1 MNDSAAGAQGAS
13 ASGEAPDPRHGLR
26 AHRPL
31 HLPSPLT
38 DFVGRERELAELGAL
53 LESTRLLTLT
63 GPGGS
68 GKTRLALEAAR
79 RWGGSFA
86 DGVAWTELAAL
97 TDPALVPQAIA
108 AAASARPPAGRDLV
122 DSLAELLRPRRLL
135 LVLDN
140 CEHLVAACAPLV
152 ATLLERAP
160 ELRVLATSREVLGVG
175 GEVVWPV
182 PPLSLPASPLHS
194 EDVSRAEAVRL
205 FVARARAALPSFR
218 LTEENTPAVARLCQ
232 RLDGIPLA
240 IELAAARVRVLAPAQ
255 IVERLDDRFSLL
267 TLGSRTAAP
276 RQQTLRAAMDWSH
289 ALLDE
294 RERVL
299 FRRLAVFAGSFTI
312 DAVEAACAGDGV
324 ADGEVL
330 DLLSRLVDK
339 SLVGLAT
346 PAEAARYRLLETI
359 RQYAGERLREAEGE
373 ARLVRDRHAAHF
385 LALAEHAEPELTGE
399 RQGEWMDRLE
409 AEHDNLRAALRH
421 LLASGDAT
429 AAARLG
435 GAVWR
440 YWHTRGHL
448 AEGRRW
454 LEAALALPEPVGA
467 AGKPA
472 RAKALRG
479 AGVLAWAQGDYA
491 RARALFEAGVPLVR
505 ELGDEEG
512 IAGLANNLGVLALH
526 HAEYDRARGLFEES
540 LALRRRLGDEWGV
553 ATSLNNLGA
562 TAGKQGHAALARGY
576 YEESLAL
583 QRRMG
588 NTHGTAVCLGNLAAI
603 AYTGGDWQEA
613 ERLYG
618 ESLALRRHLG
628 DRTGIADALGKLGV
642 VALRRGEPE
651 RARTLYAESLPL
663 LRELGDRERIARE
676 LVGIAELAL
685 ARERPADAVRLL
697 GAAGA
702 IREAIGA
709 PPTPDERREEERCAT
724 AARAALGEVVF
735 PAAWAE
741 GRALPAESAIDL
753 AVDVLEPAPGTAAP
767 EAPAPA
773 PRSAGGAEL
782 RILALGPLEIRRGE
796 HLVSAAEWGSAKPRE
811 LLLHLLE
818 HPEGRTKEQIGLA
831 LWPDAAPTQLR
842 SSFHFTLHHL
852 RRALGRPEWIRY
864 EHDRY
869 RFDRSLGHEY
879 DVEGFE
885 AHLDRA
891 DRLRREHPPRLDEAT
906 RELEEAVHLYRGDFL
921 EDSPFG
927 AWQEERRDELRRRHE
942 EALLSLG
949 ELLVDADRC
958 REAAEI
964 YRRALARDNLLET
977 AHRGLMRC
985 HARLGERDRA
995 LKHYPVL
1002 VALLREELQAE
1013 PEEETTALYERIR
1026 RGEEI

>member
-1 MNDSAAGAQGAS
+1 
-13 ASGEAPDPRHGLR
+13 
-26 AHRPL
+26 
-31 HLPSPLT
+31 
-38 DFVGRERELAELGAL
+38 VGRERELAELGAL
-53 LESTRLLTLT
+53 LERVRLLTLT

-79 RWGGSFA
+79 RWGDAFA

-97 TDPALVPQAIA
+97 PEPALVPQAVA
-108 AAASARPPAGRDLV
+108 AAVAARPQAGRDLLDV
-122 DSLAELLRPRRLL
+122 LADHLRSRRLL

-140 CEHLVAACAPLV
+140 CEHLVAACAPLA
-152 ATLLERAP
+152 ATLLETAP
-160 ELRVLATSREVLGVG
+160 GLRVLATSREVLGVG

-182 PPLSLPASPLHS
+182 PPLSLPSSPLQP

-205 FVARARAALPSFR
+205 FVARACAALPSFR
-218 LTEENTPAVARLCQ
+218 LTEENSAAVARLCQ

-255 IVERLDDRFSLL
+255 IAERLDDRFSLL

-299 FRRLAVFAGSFTI
+299 FRRLAVFAGGFGI
-312 DAVEAACAGDGV
+312 DAVEAACTGDGV
-324 ADGEVL
+324 AGGEVL
-330 DLLSRLVDK
+330 DLLSRLVGK
-339 SLVGLAT
+339 SLVGPVT
-346 PAEAARYRLLETI
+346 SGEAARYRLLETI
-359 RQYAGERLREAEGE
+359 RQYAEERLREAEGN
-373 ARLVRDRHAAHF
+373 ARLLRDRHAAHF
-385 LALAEHAEPELTGE
+385 LALSERAEPELTGE

-421 LLASGDAT
+421 LLATRDAT

-454 LEAALALPEPVGA
+454 LESALALPEPA
-467 AGKPA
+467 DAGGDAA

-491 RARALFEAGVPLVR
+491 RAQALFEAAVPLVR
-505 ELGDEEG
+505 ELGDEEAV
-512 IAGLANNLGVLALH
+512 AGLANNLGVIALH

-540 LALRRRLGDEWGV
+540 LALRRRLGDGWGV

-562 TAGKQGHAALARGY
+562 TAGKQGDAARARGY

-583 QRRMG
+583 QRGMG

-603 AYTGGDWQEA
+603 AYTGGDWVGA
-613 ERLYG
+613 ERLYE

-642 VALRRGEPE
+642 VALRRGEAE
-651 RARTLYAESLPL
+651 RARILYHESLPL

-697 GAAGA
+697 GAAEA

-709 PPTPDERREEERCAT
+709 PSTPDERREEERCAT
-724 AARAALGEVVF
+724 AARAVLGDVIF
-735 PAAWAE
+735 PAALAE
-741 GRALPAESAIDL
+741 GRALSTEAAIDL
-753 AVDVLEPAPGTAAP
+753 ALELLGPAPGEAIPETALAAEP
-767 EAPAPA
+767 GLGEPAPA
-773 PRSAGGAEL
+773 PRSARTVEL

-796 HLVSAAEWGSAKPRE
+796 RLVTAPEWGSAKPRE

-831 LWPDAAPTQLR
+831 LWPESSPAQLR
-842 SSFHFTLHHL
+842 SSFHFALHHL
-852 RRALGRPEWIRY
+852 RRALGRPGWIRY

-869 RFDRSLGHEY
+869 RFDSSLDHEY
-879 DVEGFE
+879 DVERFE

-891 DRLRREHPPRLDEAT
+891 ERLRRERPPKLDEAT

-921 EDSPFG
+921 EDSAFG
-927 AWQEERRDELRRRHE
+927 TWQEERRDELRRRHE
-942 EALLSLG
+942 EALLALG
-949 ELLVDADRC
+949 ELLLDAGRC
-958 REAAEI
+958 REAAEA
-964 YRRALARDNLLET
+964 YRRALAHDNLLEV

-985 HARLGERDRA
+985 HARLGERERA
-995 LKHYPVL
+995 LKHYPVV
-1002 VALLREELQAE
+1002 VALLREELEVE
-1013 PEEETTALYERIR
+1013 PEEATTDLYERLR
-1026 RGEEI
+1026 RGEEV